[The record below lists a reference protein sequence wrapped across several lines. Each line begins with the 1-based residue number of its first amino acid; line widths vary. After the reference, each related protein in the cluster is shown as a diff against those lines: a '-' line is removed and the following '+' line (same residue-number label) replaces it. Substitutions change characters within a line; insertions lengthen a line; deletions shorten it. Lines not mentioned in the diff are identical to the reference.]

1 MEPRVDSR
9 LLQSCH
15 RVLSYGRP
23 FEPFGA
29 RALGPEAET
38 FILGQGVED
47 GLGHR
52 AVVGIGAADEKDL
65 LTAFSPPRDY

>member
-1 MEPRVDSR
+1 VEPRVDPR

-23 FEPFGA
+23 FERFGA
-29 RALGPEAET
+29 RALGSEGET

-52 AVVGIGAADEKDL
+52 VAAHIDGADEKDL
-65 LTAFSPPRDY
+65 LHAFSPTWDY